1 MAKRIKNKEA
11 KEQINVI
18 PQAMPEVKKQS
29 FKILKEFT
37 TSDRVYQVGE
47 TFLHNDKRVINFLR
61 TNKII

>member
-1 MAKRIKNKEA
+1 MAKKIKKATES
-11 KEQINVI
+11 NVI
-18 PQAMPEVKKQS
+18 PEPTPEVKKQS

-37 TSDRVYQVGE
+37 TSEKLYKVGD

>member
-1 MAKRIKNKEA
+1 MKKTTKNKAPAETN
-11 KEQINVI
+11 II
-18 PQAMPEVKKQS
+18 PEPTPEVKKQS

-37 TSDRVYQVGE
+37 TSEKLYKVGD